1 MDTAPALLG
10 ALLGAGVLLVFMGAR
25 TLTNKNYDERRRKKG
40 FWPLNA
46 GLLLAALSMY
56 LMAVGT

>member
-25 TLTNKNYDERRRKKG
+25 TLTNKNYDEGRRNKG

>member
-25 TLTNKNYDERRRKKG
+25 TLTNKNYDEGRRKKG

-56 LMAVGT
+56 LMVIGA